1 MSYSVTPN
9 LKNDQ
14 SIHVEFSRHTDEH
27 GQLVL
32 ILENESMGES
42 DLFNCLKNLEV
53 HPTPKSIEIKK
64 DSSLIYIYGSS
75 NAVHQISYDI
85 VKDYNDPPLNR
96 YRYRPIVDSTY
107 FHVLGTKLFMYP
119 SDLFSTQDAK
129 VRIDITWNFADKQNE
144 FHSSFGNHKQQHLN
158 ISQDELHNS
167 FFVGGDFR
175 RYEFNH
181 QNKPVHFLTRGQ
193 WKPIKDK
200 EVLNILERTI
210 RNQYTFWNDSI
221 DKLYSVSLIPTYETN
236 SYSVGGSA
244 LTDSFISYASN
255 NIGTTIQGLTW
266 LYNHELMHKWI
277 GRTIQIE
284 EDVVQYWFSE
294 GFTDYYAYKLMLK
307 NNDLDLQGFIN
318 VINNEIIVPHYGDT
332 VATIPNSELTFETYW
347 SNYATYAK
355 LPYRRGLLY
364 AFLID
369 TQIKQQ
375 SEFSK
380 SLDDLMFELITTAKE
395 DADFRINERVF
406 QNYLIKYLDEKSAIN
421 EFESYI
427 VNGELINFKG
437 KLLNG
442 LILEYEND
450 IPKIKIDAKISNELL
465 KQLQL

>member
-1 MSYSVTPN
+1 MDLKENMDFFHTP
-9 LKNDQ
+9 
-14 SIHVEFSRHTDEH
+14 E
-27 GQLVL
+27 
-32 ILENESMGES
+32 
-42 DLFNCLKNLEV
+42 
-53 HPTPKSIEIKK
+53 
-64 DSSLIYIYGSS
+64 
-75 NAVHQISYDI
+75 
-85 VKDYNDPPLNR
+85 
-96 YRYRPIVDSTY
+96 
-107 FHVLGTKLFMYP
+107 
-119 SDLFSTQDAK
+119 
-129 VRIDITWNFADKQNE
+129 
-144 FHSSFGNHKQQHLN
+144 
-158 ISQDELHNS
+158 
-167 FFVGGDFR
+167 
-175 RYEFNH
+175 
-181 QNKPVHFLTRGQ
+181 
-193 WKPIKDK
+193 
-200 EVLNILERTI
+200 EVLHILERTI